1 VSDTRTADEA
11 AIHRLFDRI
20 NQAWTD
26 ADAATFAAGF
36 TEDADY
42 TTFVGSHYRG
52 RAKIAEMHHALWQ
65 RFLNGSRLL
74 GAVTAIHFLTADV
87 AVVTSVGRV
96 QRHRLSS
103 SRPDKAQTLIAV
115 RHDADW
121 LFAAFHNCKRRPL
134 LEWIANRTDPRLAPN
149 TPPIQRL
156 HLAAR

>member
-1 VSDTRTADEA
+1 MSETRSADEA
-11 AIHRLFDRI
+11 AIHRLFHRI

-26 ADAATFAAGF
+26 ADAAAFAAGF

-42 TTFVGSHYRG
+42 TTFVGTHYRG
-52 RAKIAEMHHALWQ
+52 RTKIAELHHVLWQ

-96 QRHRLSS
+96 QRHRYSS
-103 SRPDKAQTLIAV
+103 TKPDKAQTLIAV
-115 RHDADW
+115 RQDDQW

-134 LEWIANRTDPRLAPN
+134 LEWISNRTDPRLAPN
-149 TPPIQRL
+149 TPPIPTTV
-156 HLAAR
+156 HA